1 MDMLPQLDA
10 NTVMDLWIIAVGAMT
25 NAACALVGCY
35 LVLRRMSLLGDAISH
50 AVLPGL
56 VVAFV
61 LSGSVN
67 VGFMFVG
74 ALAAGVLT
82 AVFTETLH
90 RYGGVAEDASM
101 GVVFTAMFAVG
112 VILIRRYAHAV
123 ELDADCVFSG
133 SLDMITFHQVALA
146 GFEVPRAMVSIAP
159 VLLVNVAFILLF
171 WKEMLISSFDPGLAT
186 TMGFRAGVLRYALMV
201 LVALTAVA
209 SFEQVGS
216 ILVVAM
222 LIVPGAT
229 AHLLTD
235 RLRGMLWIA
244 VLVAVASAV
253 LGRWAATRWNVNTAG
268 AMTVAVGGLYGLAA
282 LFSPRYGVV
291 STLARNARTSLRI
304 VREDVLGML
313 YRLEELGVPRPM
325 PAGEAAR
332 AVGGGPLAWL
342 ALAHLLQRRE
352 VGRRGRALHLT
363 AAGRGRARGLI
374 RSHRLWEAYLVEYL
388 GLPLDHVHEPAERM
402 EHFIGAPL
410 QSHLATD
417 VAGAEIDPHGRA
429 IPPAGLEGE
438 RRRD

>member
-1 MDMLPQLDA
+1 MLSQLDA

-417 VAGAEIDPHGRA
+417 MAGTDTDPHGRE
-429 IPPAGLEGE
+429 IPPAGP
-438 RRRD
+438 

>member
-1 MDMLPQLDA
+1 MLSQLDA

-342 ALAHLLQRRE
+342 ALAHLRQRRE
-352 VGRRGRALHLT
+352 VARRGRALHLT
-363 AAGRGRARGLI
+363 EAGRDRARGLI

-402 EHFIGAPL
+402 EHFIGTPL

-417 VAGAEIDPHGRA
+417 VAGTEIDPHGRA
-429 IPPAGLEGE
+429 IPPPGPEGE

>member
-1 MDMLPQLDA
+1 MFPQLDA

-35 LVLRRMSLLGDAISH
+35 LVLRRMSMLGDAISH

-56 VVAFV
+56 VIAFI
-61 LSGSVN
+61 LSGSLN
-67 VGFMFVG
+67 VGFMFLG
-74 ALAAGVLT
+74 ALGAGVLT
-82 AVFTETLH
+82 AVLTETLH
-90 RYGGVAEDASM
+90 RYGGVSEDASM

-123 ELDADCVFSG
+123 DLDADCVFSG
-133 SLDMITFHQVALA
+133 SLDMVTFHQVSLL
-146 GFEVPRAMVSIAP
+146 GFEAPRAMMSIAP
-159 VLLVNVAFILLF
+159 VLLLNLTFIVLF
-171 WKEMLISSFDPGLAT
+171 WKELLVSSFDPELAT
-186 TMGFRAGVLRYALMV
+186 TMGFRAGVMRYALMV

-235 RLRGMLWIA
+235 RLRNMLWIA
-244 VLVAVASAV
+244 TAVAVASAV
-253 LGRWAATRWNVNTAG
+253 LGRWLATWWNVNTAG
-268 AMTVAVGGLYGLAA
+268 AMAVVVGGLYLLAG
-282 LFSPRYGVV
+282 LFSPRYGVL

-313 YRLEELGVPRPM
+313 YRLEELGVPRSM
-325 PAGEAAR
+325 PTGEATR
-332 AVGGGPLAWL
+332 AVGGGVLARL
-342 ALAHLLQRRE
+342 ALVHLLLRRE
-352 VGRRGRALHLT
+352 IARKDRFVQLTEPGRHRAQQ
-363 AAGRGRARGLI
+363 LI

-402 EHFIGAPL
+402 EHFIGASL
-410 QSHLATD
+410 ERQLTSDITSTKT
-417 VAGAEIDPHGRA
+417 DPHGRD
-429 IPPAGLEGE
+429 IPAGGAE
-438 RRRD
+438 RAID